1 MRQVLGGAMLA
12 GALLCRA
19 GGLRAAEPASPRPR
33 PADTFAFV
41 IPFDDTLAGVAND
54 VSFLNDKPAG
64 ANGYIL
70 ARDGHF
76 HEQKTGRRI
85 RFFGTNMAAGEAFPD
100 HADAEVFARR
110 LAKAGINVVR
120 LHHLD
125 NGWAVDSGGS
135 IWTPRSSDRRNLDPG
150 QLDKLDYLIA
160 QLRQQGI
167 YINLNL
173 KVSREL
179 TPADGLPESIRQIP
193 FPLQKR
199 VDYFYPQLIELQ
211 KDYARR
217 LLGHVNP
224 YTGLSYAE
232 DPAIAFVEINNEN
245 SLVGMWS
252 RPLGRELDT
261 LPEPFKGELAAL
273 WNAWLKRK
281 YPSDEALREAWN
293 RGLTPPGPTIVTPH
307 TPWTPE
313 QHGPAEIRFQAFQPP
328 TGGDAGAAEAGATDA
343 MLEVLRAGEAD
354 WHAMATLRGLDLL
367 EGGNY
372 TVSFRLRGEPGP
384 HRVRVGVSLDQ
395 ADWRSVGLDRVV
407 VASPQWQQHTF
418 SFTATGTVPRHVRLL
433 FAMGTSVGK
442 VWLSDVRLRPGAEGA
457 GLAPDQSPAA
467 GNVPIPQAG
476 TPQQHADWISFLS
489 DLERSYADQM
499 RAVLKDELKVR
510 ANVVVTQIDYG
521 GTTGMHREVA
531 MEFADAHAYWQ
542 HPRFGLRDWDPVDW
556 TIENSPQLAVLT
568 QPGFGALGALA
579 RVRVAGKPFTVS
591 EYDHSAPSDYVC
603 EMLPTYATFACIQ
616 DWDAIYTFA
625 VGPYAARQR
634 PDHFEGFFD
643 QNNHP
648 GKWGFYPTAALIFR
662 RGLVEP
668 ASRSLTLELP
678 EPMHVAAEFVD
689 DAWKSATGD
698 ETIDYLSQRLAV
710 SDRPAPPGSPLRVT
724 RGGQGS
730 SPQARVE
737 ADAPGGKGR
746 RYIVAAPAAAAIVGY
761 IGGRTIQA
769 GPLAVE
775 VEPFQM
781 AGGDEGFAA
790 ITAVATDNQPIE
802 RSSRVLV
809 TVCGQVQNTDMR
821 FNATR
826 TSVGRDWGRGPT
838 LLQRIPATISLKSAT
853 ARAVWALDGCG
864 RRVARVAMQRDADVI
879 RFGLASAEPSLWYE
893 LSSSVD

>member
-1 MRQVLGGAMLA
+1 
-12 GALLCRA
+12 
-19 GGLRAAEPASPRPR
+19 LR
-33 PADTFAFV
+33 
-41 IPFDDTLAGVAND
+41 N
-54 VSFLNDKPAG
+54 
-64 ANGYIL
+64 
-70 ARDGHF
+70 
-76 HEQKTGRRI
+76 
-85 RFFGTNMAAGEAFPD
+85 
-100 HADAEVFARR
+100 
-110 LAKAGINVVR
+110 
-120 LHHLD
+120 
-125 NGWAVDSGGS
+125 
-135 IWTPRSSDRRNLDPG
+135 
-150 QLDKLDYLIA
+150 
-160 QLRQQGI
+160 
-167 YINLNL
+167 
-173 KVSREL
+173 
-179 TPADGLPESIRQIP
+179 
-193 FPLQKR
+193 
-199 VDYFYPQLIELQ
+199 
-211 KDYARR
+211 
-217 LLGHVNP
+217 
-224 YTGLSYAE
+224 
-232 DPAIAFVEINNEN
+232 
-245 SLVGMWS
+245 
-252 RPLGRELDT
+252 
-261 LPEPFKGELAAL
+261 
-273 WNAWLKRK
+273 
-281 YPSDEALREAWN
+281 AWN
-293 RGLTPPGPTIVTPH
+293 RGLTPPGPTIITAD
-307 TPWTPE
+307 TPWVPE
-313 QHGPAEIRFQAFQPP
+313 QHGQAEMRFQTALP
-328 TGGDAGAAEAGATDA
+328 GAAGQADRSEPAAADA
-343 MLEVLRAGEAD
+343 MLEVLRAGQAD
-354 WHAMATLRGLDLL
+354 WHAMATLRGLDLV

-372 TVSFRLRGEPGP
+372 TVCFRLRSEPGP

-407 VASPQWQQHTF
+407 EATPNWQQHTF
-418 SFTATGTVPRHVRLL
+418 SFTATGVVPHHARLL

-442 VWLSDVRLRPGAEGA
+442 VWLSDVRLRPGAQGA
-457 GLAPDQSPAA
+457 GLGPNQSPVA
-467 GNVPIPQAG
+467 GNVPIPQAA

-489 DLERSYADQM
+489 DLERRYADQM
-499 RAVLKDELKVR
+499 RAVLKDELKAR

-521 GTTGMHREVA
+521 GTTGMHREAA

-556 TIENSPQLAVLT
+556 TIENSPQVAALT
-568 QPGFGALGALA
+568 QGGFGALGALA
-579 RVRVAGKPFTVS
+579 RVRLAGKPFTVS
-591 EYDHSAPSDYVC
+591 EYDYPAPSDYVC
-603 EMLPTYATFACIQ
+603 EMLPVYATFACIQ

-634 PDHFEGFFD
+634 PDHFSSFFD
-643 QNNHP
+643 QSNHP

-668 ASRSLTLELP
+668 APQSLTLELP

-689 DAWKSATGD
+689 DAWKSAMGQ

-710 SDRPAPPGSPLRVT
+710 SDRPAPAGSPLRVN
-724 RGGQGS
+724 RSGKPR
-730 SPQARVE
+730 SPQAQVQTDS
-737 ADAPGGKGR
+737 ADGRGR

-838 LLQRIPATISLKSAT
+838 LLQKIPATISLKSAT